1 MKSISLV
8 KDAVTKMR
16 TQGISMRRR
25 FVLCLLATLF
35 CAVALMYL
43 LLNIFGVVNPT
54 DNAIDRA
61 LSQQLEYT
69 VRDINESTDALA
81 AYAVAFSK
89 EITLDIKKSGY
100 TFNELK
106 NNKEALTAIQEEA
119 YDSVY
124 ANMRLA
130 ECSGAFY
137 FLNTTVNDSL
147 PDTYYNG
154 VYLKF
159 AALSASVT
167 VRSEVVMFRGNS
179 QVARNNDINLHS
191 TWEYETKVGTF
202 PQVEEL
208 LSSVEENPSK
218 NYVLT
223 SVYKL
228 PQAWEHVRFLCVPV
242 SDDEGN
248 VIGVCGFEISDLY
261 FQQYQQTSNSEYKQ
275 TLCALLTEH
284 NGVITGQISGNRDY
298 YMPHLHKELTVK
310 ESGRFSVISDG
321 EQSFIGNVTK
331 IFIGNENHIVAVVLS
346 QESFDR
352 YVAEGRIKVI
362 GLLALVAVLAIV
374 VSVWLS
380 KKYVTPF
387 IRAMEHIKQ
396 NQTADAKRVR
406 VPEIDDLF
414 DFLARQDRERDAEV
428 SRHRQRSE
436 TLQSEVDRLSTEKS
450 ELQSRAAQV
459 QLDNAR
465 LAYLRKE
472 EIDPDSYQ
480 RFLECLLSLSK
491 REKEVFNLYV
501 EGKSAKEIAEVLGIT
516 DNGLKYHNKNIYSK
530 LGVSSR
536 KELLRYVTI
545 MKQDEGG
552 NVKK

>member
-8 KDAVTKMR
+8 KEAVTKMR

-25 FVLCLLATLF
+25 FVICLLATLF

-54 DNAIDRA
+54 DNAVDRA
-61 LSQQLEYT
+61 LTQQLTYT
-69 VRDINESTDALA
+69 LRDMNDSTDALA

-89 EITLDIKKSGY
+89 EITQEIKKSGY
-100 TFNELK
+100 TFEELR

-147 PDTYYNG
+147 EDTYYNG

-167 VRSEVVMFRGNS
+167 VRSEVVMFRGHS
-179 QVARNNDINLHS
+179 QVARQNDINLHS
-191 TWEYETKVGTF
+191 TWEYETKAGTF
-202 PQVEEL
+202 PQVEAL
-208 LSSVEENPSK
+208 LSSDSDNPAK

-228 PQAWEHVRFLCVPV
+228 PQAWEYVRFLCVPI
-242 SDDEGN
+242 SDGNGN

-261 FQQYQQTSNSEYKQ
+261 FQQYQHTENSEYEQ
-275 TLCALLTEH
+275 TLCALLTEQD
-284 NGVITGQISGNRDY
+284 GVITGQISGNRES
-298 YMPHLHKELTVK
+298 YMPHLHKELTVR

-321 EQSFIGNVTK
+321 EQSFIGKTAS
-331 IFIGNENHIVAVVLS
+331 ITIGNKEHTVAVVIP
-346 QESFDR
+346 QEAFDR
-352 YVAEGRIKVI
+352 YVAEGRLKVI
-362 GLLALVAVLAIV
+362 GLLGLIAVLAVIV
-374 VSVWLS
+374 SIWLS

-387 IRAMEHIKQ
+387 IRAMEQIKQ
-396 NQTADAKRVR
+396 KQIAESQKLRI
-406 VPEIDDLF
+406 PEIDDLF
-414 DFLARQDRERDAEV
+414 DFLAQQDRKHDAEV
-428 SRHRQRSE
+428 SHHRQRSE

-450 ELQSRAAQV
+450 ELQSQVAQV
-459 QLDNAR
+459 QTDNTR
-465 LAYLRKE
+465 LAYLRKDE
-472 EIDPDSYQ
+472 VDPDSYQ
-480 RFLECLLSLSK
+480 RFLDCLLTLSK
-491 REKEVFNLYV
+491 REKEVFDLYV
-501 EGKSAKEIAEVLGIT
+501 AGKSAKEIIEILGIT

-552 NVKK
+552 NA

>member
-8 KDAVTKMR
+8 KEAVTKMR

-25 FVLCLLATLF
+25 FVICLLATLF

-54 DNAIDRA
+54 DNAVDRA
-61 LSQQLEYT
+61 LTQQLTYT
-69 VRDINESTDALA
+69 LRDMNDSTDALA

-89 EITLDIKKSGY
+89 EITQEIKKSGY
-100 TFNELK
+100 TFEELR

-147 PDTYYNG
+147 EDTYYNG

-167 VRSEVVMFRGNS
+167 VRSEVVMFRGHS
-179 QVARNNDINLHS
+179 QVARQNDINLHS
-191 TWEYETKVGTF
+191 TWEYETKAGTF
-202 PQVEEL
+202 LQVEAL
-208 LSSVEENPSK
+208 LSSDSDNPAK

-228 PQAWEHVRFLCVPV
+228 PQAWEHVRFLCVPI
-242 SDDEGN
+242 SDGNGN

-261 FQQYQQTSNSEYKQ
+261 FQQYQQTENSEYEQ
-275 TLCALLTEH
+275 TLCALLTEQD
-284 NGVITGQISGNRDY
+284 GVITGQISGNRES
-298 YMPHLHKELTVK
+298 YMPHLHKELTIR

-321 EQSFIGNVTK
+321 EQSFIGKTAA
-331 IFIGNENHIVAVVLS
+331 ITIGNKEHTVAVVIP
-346 QESFDR
+346 QEAFDR
-352 YVAEGRIKVI
+352 YVAEGRLKVI
-362 GLLALVAVLAIV
+362 GLLGLIAVLAVIV
-374 VSVWLS
+374 SIWLS

-387 IRAMEHIKQ
+387 IRAMEQIKQ
-396 NQTADAKRVR
+396 KQIAESQKIRI
-406 VPEIDDLF
+406 PEIDDLF
-414 DFLARQDRERDAEV
+414 DFLAQQDRKHDAEV
-428 SRHRQRSE
+428 SHHRQRSE

-450 ELQSRAAQV
+450 ELQSQVAQV
-459 QLDNAR
+459 QTDNTR
-465 LAYLRKE
+465 LAYLRKDE
-472 EIDPDSYQ
+472 VDPDSYQ
-480 RFLECLLSLSK
+480 RFLDCLLTLSK
-491 REKEVFNLYV
+491 REKEVFDLYV
-501 EGKSAKEIAEVLGIT
+501 AGKSAKEIIEILGIT

-552 NVKK
+552 NA

>member
-1 MKSISLV
+1 MKSISLM
-8 KDAVTKMR
+8 KEAVTKMR

-25 FVLCLLATLF
+25 FVICLLTTLF
-35 CAVALMYL
+35 LAITLMYL
-43 LLNIFGVVNPT
+43 LLNIFGVVSPT

-61 LSQQLEYT
+61 LTQQLAYT
-69 VRDINESTDALA
+69 LRDMNDSTDALA

-89 EITLDIKKSGY
+89 EITQELRKSGY
-100 TFNELK
+100 TFDELR

-147 PDTYYNG
+147 EDTYYSG

-191 TWEYETKVGTF
+191 TWEYEMKSGTF

-208 LSSVEENPSK
+208 LSSDSDNPAK

-228 PQAWEHVRFLCVPV
+228 PQAWEHVRFLCVPI
-242 SDDEGN
+242 SDGNGN

-261 FQQYQQTSNSEYKQ
+261 FQQYQHTENSEYKK

-284 NGVITGQISGNRDY
+284 DGVITGQISGNRES
-298 YMPHLHKELTVK
+298 YMPHLHKELTVR

-321 EQSFIGNVTK
+321 EQAFIGKTAR
-331 IFIGNENHIVAVVLS
+331 ISIGNEEHTVAVVIP
-346 QESFDR
+346 QETFDR
-352 YVAEGRIKVI
+352 YVAEGRLKVI
-362 GLLALVAVLAIV
+362 GLLGLIAVLAVIV
-374 VSVWLS
+374 SIWLS

-387 IRAMEHIKQ
+387 VRAMEQIKQ
-396 NQTADAKRVR
+396 KQTAEAQKIRI
-406 VPEIDDLF
+406 PEIDDLF

-428 SRHRQRSE
+428 SHHRQRSE

-450 ELQSRAAQV
+450 VLQLQVAQV
-459 QLDNAR
+459 LTDNTR
-465 LAYLRKE
+465 LAYLRKDE
-472 EIDPDSYQ
+472 VDPDSYQ
-480 RFLECLLSLSK
+480 RFLDCLLTLSK
-491 REKEVFNLYV
+491 REKEVFDLYV
-501 EGKSAKEIAEVLGIT
+501 AGKSAREIIEVLGIT

-545 MKQDEGG
+545 MKQEEGG
-552 NVKK
+552 NA

>member
-8 KDAVTKMR
+8 KEAVTKMR

-25 FVLCLLATLF
+25 FVICLLATLF

-54 DNAIDRA
+54 DNAVDRA
-61 LSQQLEYT
+61 LTQQLTYT
-69 VRDINESTDALA
+69 LRDMNDSTDALA

-89 EITLDIKKSGY
+89 EITQEIKKSGY
-100 TFNELK
+100 TFEELR

-147 PDTYYNG
+147 EDTYYNG

-167 VRSEVVMFRGNS
+167 VRSEVVMFRGHS
-179 QVARNNDINLHS
+179 QVARQNDINLHS
-191 TWEYETKVGTF
+191 TWEYETKAGTF
-202 PQVEEL
+202 PQVEAL
-208 LSSVEENPSK
+208 LSSDSDNPAK

-228 PQAWEHVRFLCVPV
+228 PQAWEYVRFLCVPI
-242 SDDEGN
+242 SDGNGN

-261 FQQYQQTSNSEYKQ
+261 FQQYQHTENSEYEQ
-275 TLCALLTEH
+275 TLCALLTEQD
-284 NGVITGQISGNRDY
+284 GVITGQISGNRES

-321 EQSFIGNVTK
+321 EQSFIGKTAA
-331 IFIGNENHIVAVVLS
+331 ITIGNKEHTVAVVIP
-346 QESFDR
+346 QEAFDR
-352 YVAEGRIKVI
+352 YVAEGRLKVI
-362 GLLALVAVLAIV
+362 GLLGLIAVLAVIV
-374 VSVWLS
+374 SIWLS

-387 IRAMEHIKQ
+387 IRAMEQIKQ
-396 NQTADAKRVR
+396 KQITESQKIRI
-406 VPEIDDLF
+406 PEIDDLF
-414 DFLARQDRERDAEV
+414 DFLAQQDRKHDAEV
-428 SRHRQRSE
+428 SHHRQRSE

-450 ELQSRAAQV
+450 ELQSQVAQV
-459 QLDNAR
+459 QTDNTR
-465 LAYLRKE
+465 LAYLRKDE
-472 EIDPDSYQ
+472 VDPDSYQ
-480 RFLECLLSLSK
+480 RFLDCLLTLSK
-491 REKEVFNLYV
+491 REKEVFDLYV
-501 EGKSAKEIAEVLGIT
+501 AGKSAKEIIEILGIT

-552 NVKK
+552 NA

>member
-8 KDAVTKMR
+8 KEAVTKMR

-25 FVLCLLATLF
+25 FVICLLATLF

-54 DNAIDRA
+54 DNAVDRA
-61 LSQQLEYT
+61 LTQQLTYT
-69 VRDINESTDALA
+69 LRDMNDSTDALA

-89 EITLDIKKSGY
+89 EITQEIKKSGY
-100 TFNELK
+100 TFEELK

-147 PDTYYNG
+147 EDTYYNG

-167 VRSEVVMFRGNS
+167 VRSEVVMFRGHS
-179 QVARNNDINLHS
+179 QVARQNDINLHS
-191 TWEYETKVGTF
+191 TWEYETKAGTF
-202 PQVEEL
+202 PQVEAL
-208 LSSVEENPSK
+208 LSSDSDNPAK

-228 PQAWEHVRFLCVPV
+228 PQAWEYVRFLCVPI
-242 SDDEGN
+242 SDGNGN

-261 FQQYQQTSNSEYKQ
+261 FQQYQHTENSEYEQ
-275 TLCALLTEH
+275 TLCALLTEQD
-284 NGVITGQISGNRDY
+284 GVITGQISGNRES

-321 EQSFIGNVTK
+321 EQSFIGKTAA
-331 IFIGNENHIVAVVLS
+331 ITIGNKEHTVAVVIP
-346 QESFDR
+346 QEAFDR
-352 YVAEGRIKVI
+352 YVAEGRLKVI
-362 GLLALVAVLAIV
+362 GLLGLIAVLAVIV
-374 VSVWLS
+374 SIWLS

-387 IRAMEHIKQ
+387 IRAMEQIKQ
-396 NQTADAKRVR
+396 KQIAESQKIRI
-406 VPEIDDLF
+406 PEIDDLF
-414 DFLARQDRERDAEV
+414 DFLAQQDRKHDAEV
-428 SRHRQRSE
+428 SHHRQRSE

-450 ELQSRAAQV
+450 ELQSQVAQV
-459 QLDNAR
+459 QTDNTR
-465 LAYLRKE
+465 LAYLRKDE
-472 EIDPDSYQ
+472 VDPDSYQ
-480 RFLECLLSLSK
+480 RFLDCLLTLSK
-491 REKEVFNLYV
+491 REKEVFDLYV
-501 EGKSAKEIAEVLGIT
+501 AGKSAKEIIEILGIT

-552 NVKK
+552 NA

>member
-8 KDAVTKMR
+8 KEAVTKMR

-25 FVLCLLATLF
+25 FVICLLATLF

-54 DNAIDRA
+54 DNAVDRA
-61 LSQQLEYT
+61 LTQQLTYT
-69 VRDINESTDALA
+69 LRDMNDSTDALA

-89 EITLDIKKSGY
+89 EITQEIKKSGY
-100 TFNELK
+100 TFEELR

-147 PDTYYNG
+147 EDTYYNG

-167 VRSEVVMFRGNS
+167 VRSEVVMFRGHS
-179 QVARNNDINLHS
+179 QVARQNDINLHS
-191 TWEYETKVGTF
+191 TWEYETKAGTF
-202 PQVEEL
+202 PQVEAL
-208 LSSVEENPSK
+208 LSSDSDNPAK

-228 PQAWEHVRFLCVPV
+228 PQAWEYVRFLCVPI
-242 SDDEGN
+242 SDGNGN

-261 FQQYQQTSNSEYKQ
+261 FQQYQHTENSEYEQ
-275 TLCALLTEH
+275 TLCALLTEQD
-284 NGVITGQISGNRDY
+284 GVITGQISGNRES

-321 EQSFIGNVTK
+321 EQSFIGKTAA
-331 IFIGNENHIVAVVLS
+331 ITIGNKEHTVAVVIP
-346 QESFDR
+346 QEAFDR
-352 YVAEGRIKVI
+352 YVAEGRLKVI
-362 GLLALVAVLAIV
+362 GLLGLIAVLAVIV
-374 VSVWLS
+374 SIWLS

-387 IRAMEHIKQ
+387 IRAMEQIKQ
-396 NQTADAKRVR
+396 KQIAESQKIRI
-406 VPEIDDLF
+406 PEIDDLF
-414 DFLARQDRERDAEV
+414 DFLAQQDRKYDAEV
-428 SRHRQRSE
+428 SHHRQRSE

-450 ELQSRAAQV
+450 ELQSQVAQV
-459 QLDNAR
+459 QTDNTR
-465 LAYLRKE
+465 LAYLRKDE
-472 EIDPDSYQ
+472 VDPDSYQ
-480 RFLECLLSLSK
+480 RFLDCLLTLSK
-491 REKEVFNLYV
+491 REKEVFDLYV
-501 EGKSAKEIAEVLGIT
+501 AGKSAKEIIEILGIT

-552 NVKK
+552 NA

>member
-1 MKSISLV
+1 MKSISLM
-8 KDAVTKMR
+8 KEAVTKMR

-25 FVLCLLATLF
+25 FVICLLTTLF
-35 CAVALMYL
+35 LAITLMYL
-43 LLNIFGVVNPT
+43 LLNIFGVVSPT

-61 LSQQLEYT
+61 LTQQLAYT
-69 VRDINESTDALA
+69 LRDMNDSTDALA

-89 EITLDIKKSGY
+89 EITQELRKSGY
-100 TFNELK
+100 TFDELR

-147 PDTYYNG
+147 EDTYYSG

-179 QVARNNDINLHS
+179 QVARHNDINLHS
-191 TWEYETKVGTF
+191 TWEYEMKSGTF

-208 LSSVEENPSK
+208 LSSDSDNPAK

-228 PQAWEHVRFLCVPV
+228 PQAWEHVRFLCVPI
-242 SDDEGN
+242 SDGNGN

-261 FQQYQQTSNSEYKQ
+261 FQQYQHTENSEYKK

-284 NGVITGQISGNRDY
+284 DGVITGQISGNRES
-298 YMPHLHKELTVK
+298 YMPHLHKELTVR

-321 EQSFIGNVTK
+321 EQAFIGKTAR
-331 IFIGNENHIVAVVLS
+331 ISIGNEEHTVAVVIP
-346 QESFDR
+346 QETFDR
-352 YVAEGRIKVI
+352 YVAEGRLKVI
-362 GLLALVAVLAIV
+362 GLLGLIAVLAVIV
-374 VSVWLS
+374 SIWLS

-387 IRAMEHIKQ
+387 VRAMEQIKQ
-396 NQTADAKRVR
+396 KQTAEAQKIRI
-406 VPEIDDLF
+406 PEIDDLF

-428 SRHRQRSE
+428 SHHRQRSE

-450 ELQSRAAQV
+450 VLQLQVAQV
-459 QLDNAR
+459 LTDNTR
-465 LAYLRKE
+465 LAYLRKDE
-472 EIDPDSYQ
+472 VDPDSYQ
-480 RFLECLLSLSK
+480 RFLDCLLTLSK
-491 REKEVFNLYV
+491 REKEVFDLYV
-501 EGKSAKEIAEVLGIT
+501 AGKSAREIIEVLGIT

-545 MKQDEGG
+545 MKQEEGG
-552 NVKK
+552 NA

>member
-1 MKSISLV
+1 MKSISLM
-8 KDAVTKMR
+8 KEAVTKMR

-25 FVLCLLATLF
+25 FVICLLTTLF
-35 CAVALMYL
+35 LAITLMYL
-43 LLNIFGVVNPT
+43 LLNIFGVVSPT

-61 LSQQLEYT
+61 LTQQLAYT
-69 VRDINESTDALA
+69 LRDMNDSTDALA

-89 EITLDIKKSGY
+89 EITQELRKSGY
-100 TFNELK
+100 TFDELR

-147 PDTYYNG
+147 EDTYYSG

-179 QVARNNDINLHS
+179 QVARHNDINLHS
-191 TWEYETKVGTF
+191 TWEYEMKSGTF

-208 LSSVEENPSK
+208 LSSDSDNPAK

-228 PQAWEHVRFLCVPV
+228 PQAWEHVRFLCVPI
-242 SDDEGN
+242 SDGNGN

-261 FQQYQQTSNSEYKQ
+261 FQQYQYTENSEYKK

-284 NGVITGQISGNRDY
+284 DGVITGQISGNRES
-298 YMPHLHKELTVK
+298 YMPHLHKELTVR

-321 EQSFIGNVTK
+321 EQAFIGKTAR
-331 IFIGNENHIVAVVLS
+331 ISIGNEEHTVAVVIP
-346 QESFDR
+346 QETFDR
-352 YVAEGRIKVI
+352 YVAEGRLKVI
-362 GLLALVAVLAIV
+362 GLLGLIAVLAVIV
-374 VSVWLS
+374 SIWLS

-387 IRAMEHIKQ
+387 VRAMEQIKQ
-396 NQTADAKRVR
+396 KQTAEAQKIRI
-406 VPEIDDLF
+406 PEIDDLF

-428 SRHRQRSE
+428 SHHRQRSE

-450 ELQSRAAQV
+450 VLQLQVAQV
-459 QLDNAR
+459 LTDNTR
-465 LAYLRKE
+465 LAYLRKDE
-472 EIDPDSYQ
+472 VDPDSYQ
-480 RFLECLLSLSK
+480 RFLDCLLTLSK
-491 REKEVFNLYV
+491 REKEVFDLYV
-501 EGKSAKEIAEVLGIT
+501 AGKSAREIIEVLGIT

-545 MKQDEGG
+545 MKQEEGG
-552 NVKK
+552 NA

>member
-8 KDAVTKMR
+8 KEAVTKMR

-25 FVLCLLATLF
+25 FVICLLATLF

-54 DNAIDRA
+54 DNAVDRA
-61 LSQQLEYT
+61 LTQQLTYT
-69 VRDINESTDALA
+69 LRDMNDSTDALA

-89 EITLDIKKSGY
+89 EITQEIKKSGY
-100 TFNELK
+100 TFEELR

-147 PDTYYNG
+147 EDTYYNG

-167 VRSEVVMFRGNS
+167 VRSEVVMFRGHS
-179 QVARNNDINLHS
+179 QVARQNDINLHS
-191 TWEYETKVGTF
+191 TWEYETKAGTF
-202 PQVEEL
+202 PQVEAL
-208 LSSVEENPSK
+208 LSSDSDNPAK

-228 PQAWEHVRFLCVPV
+228 PQAWEHVRFLCVPI
-242 SDDEGN
+242 SDGNGN

-261 FQQYQQTSNSEYKQ
+261 FQQYQHTENSEYEQ
-275 TLCALLTEH
+275 TLCALLTEQD
-284 NGVITGQISGNRDY
+284 GVITGQISGNRES
-298 YMPHLHKELTVK
+298 YMPHLHKELTVR

-321 EQSFIGNVTK
+321 EQSFIGKTAA
-331 IFIGNENHIVAVVLS
+331 ITIGNKEHTVAVVIP
-346 QESFDR
+346 QEAFDR
-352 YVAEGRIKVI
+352 YVAEGRLKVI
-362 GLLALVAVLAIV
+362 GLLGLIAVLAVIV
-374 VSVWLS
+374 SIWLS

-387 IRAMEHIKQ
+387 IRAMEQIKQ
-396 NQTADAKRVR
+396 KQIAESQKIRI
-406 VPEIDDLF
+406 PEIDDLF
-414 DFLARQDRERDAEV
+414 DFLAQQDRKHDAEV
-428 SRHRQRSE
+428 SHHRQRSE

-450 ELQSRAAQV
+450 ELQSQVAQV
-459 QLDNAR
+459 QTDNTR
-465 LAYLRKE
+465 LAYLRKDE
-472 EIDPDSYQ
+472 VDPDSYQ
-480 RFLECLLSLSK
+480 RFLDCLLTLSK
-491 REKEVFNLYV
+491 REKEVFDLYV
-501 EGKSAKEIAEVLGIT
+501 AGKSAKEIIEILGIT

-552 NVKK
+552 NA